1 MQTYRLIPLQ
11 DKPIADYI
19 ASTINK
25 AIHWLA
31 RKTAENKVKYTN
43 KAYYGSEMFG
53 AVIVFS
59 STEKDDIN
67 KKMPKG
73 NKMNHA
79 VLLKH
84 QIFIITPESLRKKN
98 TLEIY

>member
-1 MQTYRLIPLQ
+1 MQTYKLIPLQ
-11 DKPIADYI
+11 DKPFADYI
-19 ASTINK
+19 ATSCNK

-31 RKTAENKVKYTN
+31 RKTAENKVSYTN
-43 KAYYGSEMFG
+43 KAYYGSEMFESI
-53 AVIVFS
+53 IVFS
-59 STEKDDIN
+59 SVDKDDIN

-79 VLLKH
+79 DLLKH

-98 TLEIY
+98 T